1 MNIYFFPGQGSQF
14 IGMGEALFD
23 EFPDMTEKAENILG
37 YSLKNIC
44 LSNLNNNLNDTQ
56 FTQPVLYVVNAMY
69 YQHLIKK
76 TNQRP
81 DFLIGNSLGE
91 YNALY
96 AAGVM
101 SFEDGLR
108 LVKVRGKLM
117 SEVNGGSMAAII
129 GLTAEKIDD
138 ILSRKKVSDTVQI
151 SNRNTRLQNVIS
163 GLPESIDKIIPVL
176 LDEGAKKSVKLQ
188 VSGAFH
194 SVYMKPAAKEFAKE
208 LEKID
213 LMEPACTVISNRYGK
228 PYELHNMKQTL
239 LEQMSHPVLLEQSI
253 RYALIHGA
261 EEFFESGPGKTM
273 TNMVTAIK
281 SEMESEI
288 ETAEQ
293 ADKITKVNGLGSL
306 SFKKEYHTELAYAV
320 GGIRDGIS
328 SGPML
333 KKLADSNILGY
344 LGTKGLDIH
353 ETNRLLEDALNM
365 VGLEK
370 IGVHVSCDVLKPEYS
385 NQQLKLMIDKDIR
398 RLQLSGYQRPDEWI
412 YEYRI
417 RNIRYSEKHKVVS
430 PYKLLVC
437 VNNLKAAE
445 EFLKPIDKDYIKKM
459 IELNKLTQIE
469 AEMVAALP
477 VCDDI
482 CIDNTG
488 IGAGGFGWI
497 SSIKKLIDRICTPHS
512 LKKRVR
518 VGICGGIG
526 NPQMLAMA
534 FFAGAD
540 FVMTGT
546 INQCTVEAETSTHVK
561 DLLQAAKE
569 NDFAFVPADDLFE
582 FGEKMS
588 VLKRGTLY
596 PTRAQKVYDIYSKY
610 ASVDEISET
619 DTKLLTE
626 KYFGIGLQE
635 MYQRIMGIVSETERI
650 LISEQSKYKLGLIM
664 KGYLQACFHQA
675 QAGEK
680 ATEINYG
687 IAVECDM
694 ADINRW
700 LQGTD
705 IEHWN
710 RRSIDIIA
718 KRIMEEGEEYLKD
731 TCQQYV

>member
-23 EFPDMTEKAENILG
+23 EFPDMTAKAEKILG
-37 YSLKNIC
+37 YSLKDIC
-44 LSNLNNNLNDTQ
+44 LKDLNNNLNDTQ
-56 FTQPVLYVVNAMY
+56 FTQPVLYTVNAMY
-69 YQHLIKK
+69 YHHLLKK
-76 TNQRP
+76 TNQKP

-101 SFEDGLR
+101 SFEEGLR
-108 LVKVRGKLM
+108 LVKIRGKLM
-117 SEVNGGSMAAII
+117 GEVNGGSMAAVI

-138 ILSRKKVSDTVQI
+138 ILSRERLSDTIQI

-176 LDEGAKKSVKLQ
+176 VEEGAKKTVKLQ

-194 SVYMKPAAKEFAKE
+194 SVYMKPAEEAFARE
-208 LEKID
+208 LDKAG
-213 LMEPACTVISNRYGK
+213 LMDPVYTVISNRYGR
-228 PYELHNMKQTL
+228 PYELQNMKQTL

-253 RYALIHGA
+253 RYALMHGA

-273 TNMVTAIK
+273 TNMVAAIK
-281 SEMESEI
+281 REMESET
-288 ETAEQ
+288 EKYK
-293 ADKITKVNGLGSL
+293 DKITKVNGLGSL
-306 SFKKEYHTELAYAV
+306 SFKEEYQTDIAYAA

-328 SGPML
+328 SVSMI
-333 KKLADSNILGY
+333 KKLADSNILGF

-353 ETNRLLEDALNM
+353 KIKGLLESAFNM
-365 VGLEK
+365 VEHEK
-370 IGVHVSCDVLKPEYS
+370 IGVHVACDVLKPENN

-398 RLQLSGYQRPDEWI
+398 RLQISGYQKPDEWI

-417 RNIRYSEKHKVVS
+417 RNIQYSEKHKVES

-445 EFLKPIDKDYIKKM
+445 EFLKPIKKDYIKKL
-459 IELNKLTQIE
+459 IELKKLTQIE
-469 AEMVAALP
+469 AEMADSLP

-482 CIDNTG
+482 CIENTG
-488 IGAGGFGWI
+488 MGAGGFGWI
-497 SSIKKLIDRICTPHS
+497 SSIKKLNERIGQSSS
-512 LKKRVR
+512 LRKEVR

-526 NPQMLAMA
+526 NPQMLALA

-540 FVMTGT
+540 FIMTDT
-546 INQCTVEAETSTHVK
+546 INQCTVEAETSAHVK
-561 DLLQAAKE
+561 DLLQSAKE
-569 NDFAFVPADDLFE
+569 NDFTFAPADDLFE
-582 FGEKMS
+582 FGERIS

-596 PTRAQKVYDIYSKY
+596 PARAQKVYDIYSKY
-610 ASVDEISET
+610 ASVEEISKA

-626 KYFGIGLQE
+626 KYFGIKLSE
-635 MYQRIMGIVSETERI
+635 MYQRIMKTVSEEERK
-650 LISEQSKYKLGLIM
+650 LISEQPKYKLGLIM
-664 KGYLQACFHQA
+664 KGYLQECFHQA

-680 ATEINYG
+680 ESEINYG
-687 IAVECDM
+687 IAVERDM

-705 IEHWN
+705 IEHWD
-710 RRSIDIIA
+710 RRSIDVIA
-718 KRIMEEGEEYLKD
+718 KRIMEEGEDYLKK
-731 TCQQYV
+731 TCQQYI